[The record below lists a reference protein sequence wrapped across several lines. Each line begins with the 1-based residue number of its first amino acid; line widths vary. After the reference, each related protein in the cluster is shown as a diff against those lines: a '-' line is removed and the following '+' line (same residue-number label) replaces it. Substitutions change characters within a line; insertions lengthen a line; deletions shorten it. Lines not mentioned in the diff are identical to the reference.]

1 MKSTP
6 LARFVRVAA
15 TATVSLSLLTACSPS
30 SSEQVAEAVRPVRL
44 FEVVDRQSQNLRE
57 FPAIVAASEEAS
69 ISFRIPGELLEFP
82 VTSAAIVKKGQLLAR
97 LDDRD
102 SKNEVTA
109 RQADFDLAQSDFRRI
124 QSLREKQ
131 MVSQSDYDNASAR
144 LKAARVN
151 LQLAKDRLSDTV
163 LTAPFSGRIAQ
174 TLVENYQSVQAQQ
187 PVLILQDHTTLDIS
201 IQVPESILTQT
212 REDQVDNTYQPV
224 VTFSGDRNFGNRNS
238 GNRGSEYRVTYKEHA
253 TRVTPGTQS
262 YEVTFSLPAP
272 DNLTVYPGMGA
283 TLSIDMT
290 KVIGNGSAANEFIV
304 PVTAVLKDDATGEYL
319 VWVYDEASQTVT
331 PKAVTVDRITQSGIT
346 VTSGLEGGEQI
357 VSAGLNRLREG
368 MEVKPLERERGV

>member
-1 MKSTP
+1 MTPTP
-6 LARFVRVAA
+6 LARFLRVAA

-30 SSEQVAEAVRPVRL
+30 VEQQIETVRPVKL

-69 ISFRIPGELLEFP
+69 ISFRIPGELLEYP
-82 VTSAAIVKKGQLLAR
+82 ATSAAIVEKGQLLAR

-102 SKNEVTA
+102 SKNEVAA
-109 RQADFDLAQSDFRRI
+109 RQADFDLAESDFRRI

-131 MVSQSDYDNASAR
+131 MVSQSDYDNANTR

-151 LQLAKDRLSDTV
+151 LQLANDRLSDTV
-163 LTAPFSGRIAQ
+163 LTAPFAGRIAQ

-212 REDQVDNTYQPV
+212 RQDQVDTTYQPV
-224 VTFSGDRNFGNRNS
+224 VTFAGNA
-238 GNRGSEYRVTYKEHA
+238 GSEYKVTYKEHA
-253 TRVTPGTQS
+253 TKVTPGTQS
-262 YEVTFSLPAP
+262 YEVTFSLPTP
-272 DNLTVYPGMGA
+272 NSFTVYPGMGA

-290 KVIGNGSAANEFIV
+290 KVTGNGAASSEFIL
-304 PVTAVLKDDATGEYL
+304 PMTSVLKDDSTGKYTA
-319 VWVYDEASQTVT
+319 WVYDEVTKTVN
-331 PKAVTVDRITQSGIT
+331 PREVTVGRITQSGIT
-346 VTSGLEGGEQI
+346 VTSGIESGDQI
-357 VSAGLNRLREG
+357 VSAGLNRLRAG